1 MSAEVT
7 GYSPAGE
14 ITEVAAAVYASG
26 EVVQLADGRAAY
38 ADTLSP
44 IAVGD
49 AVTFRTQGIVDLL
62 SASAT
67 TFTKGDYVYWDASAN
82 LAITAPGADE
92 DFFVGVA
99 VKAKANGDVTVKTE
113 LNVVPTRTGLS
124 LIVTRE
130 VLLDHADTE
139 TYTLL
144 TAAENP
150 NGLILGSFIGIVT
163 EEPAGSSED
172 QIIIT
177 MEDEDGT
184 DISTITTTN
193 TTPDAVG
200 DMIVG
205 TLAMWT
211 GTSAGVAAVVA
222 AGKAVTVRITQA
234 TAGTP
239 AGALKVHAVFIPR
252 T

>member
-113 LNVVPTRTGLS
+113 LNVVPMRGGLP
-124 LIVTRE
+124 LFCTRE
-130 VLLDHADTE
+130 VLLDHADTDV
-139 TYTLL
+139 YTLV

-150 NGLILGSFIGIVT
+150 NGLILGSFHGLVT

-172 QIIIT
+172 QLVIT
-177 MEDEDGT
+177 LQDEDDT
-184 DISTITTTN
+184 AISTITTTN

-200 DMIVG
+200 DVIVG
-205 TLAMWT
+205 TLSMFA
-211 GTSAGVAAVVA
+211 GASAGVGAVVA
-222 AGKAVTVRITQA
+222 AGKAVEVKVSQA

-239 AGALKVHAVFIPR
+239 AGALKVQAVFIPR
-252 T
+252 W